1 MFSWLCLSYC
11 SIPVKGHCN
20 QSSLQERGDSL
31 IVSEDSSTIITVG
44 SMVIDRHDAGTVVES
59 LHIICKLEKERRWG
73 RKKERRKPG
82 SCMGFWDLE
91 VHHQWHTSSNKATPP
106 NPSQTVPPTKDQA
119 FKYMSLWGPISK
131 YHTVQPWAFCPVP
144 LLEYPVISFYLE

>member
-1 MFSWLCLSYC
+1 MPSLAMNTVHCKGREGAHQIGIDAESHQETSNHPDRHARSF
-11 SIPVKGHCN
+11 PVKGHCN

-91 VHHQWHTSSNKATPP
+91 VHHQ
-106 NPSQTVPPTKDQA
+106 
-119 FKYMSLWGPISK
+119 
-131 YHTVQPWAFCPVP
+131 
-144 LLEYPVISFYLE
+144 